1 MILSPHCEVK
11 QAVWEGDY
19 WHVDCNNGQHLN
31 VDRIWLGTGHET
43 NVEEHPLLSLIR
55 ERYPIKVINGLPVLD
70 SHLRWQGCE
79 LFMMGAYAGLQVGPV
94 ARNIAGARM
103 ASDLIV
109 PALTKTNLAY
119 SSRS

>member
-1 MILSPHCEVK
+1 M
-11 QAVWEGDY
+11 
-19 WHVDCNNGQHLN
+19 
-31 VDRIWLGTGHET
+31 
-43 NVEEHPLLSLIR
+43 
-55 ERYPIKVINGLPVLD
+55 PVLD

-79 LFMMGAYAGLQVGPV
+79 LFMMGAWAMLQVGPV

-109 PALTKTNLAY
+109 PALTKSSLAY